1 MFDISF
7 TELMIISIVAL
18 IVVGPERLPLVAR
31 TLGHFLGRAKRYVER
46 IKHDLH
52 EEIELENL
60 RKLKDSMQDTVN
72 TFEESIQEE
81 IGQVRK
87 SIDPES
93 KLTEKD
99 SPAIKLEQEETTP
112 NDHDRSINSQSK
124 THHLNTDSP
133 SSNQSDKS

>member
-7 TELMIISIVAL
+7 AELMIISIVAL

-31 TLGHFLGRAKRYVER
+31 TLGHFLGRARRYVER

-52 EEIELENL
+52 EEIELENF

-72 TFEESIQEE
+72 SFEESIHKE

-93 KLTEKD
+93 KLTEENT
-99 SPAIKLEQEETTP
+99 PAIELKQETIS
-112 NDHDRSINSQSK
+112 NDHDRSIDSQSK
-124 THHLNTDSP
+124 IQHSNTETPNSDQ
-133 SSNQSDKS
+133 SNNKS